1 MTLNN
6 IYAGKRVLVTGAT
19 GLIGSNLVKR
29 LIAFPGIEVVACGR
43 SKGKLESVFS
53 MEIERGLKTLEHD
66 ISCPIPGCC
75 GDFDFIF
82 HAASPIS
89 GATIKSEPVSVIAS
103 NIKGTENCLAYL
115 RGRQKMYGGSGTLV
129 IFSSA
134 TVYGPPSAE
143 DRICQEDDSTSCDG
157 LSAITAPYSE
167 SKRMVEV
174 LSTAYH
180 RQFGIGVRIA
190 RLAYV
195 YGMCPVPPR
204 TAFYEFINQAAI
216 GENMVFSG
224 SGFGRRDNIYVDDAI
239 DGLLAICEY
248 GQNAVPY
255 NISSN
260 GELGN
265 YAAIDEIAY
274 SISRAAARMG
284 IVSNVVV
291 KNDKPRTSGVR
302 LDNAR
307 IKAIGWTVKT
317 SLDDGVFE
325 ILSHMGGI
333 RVS

>member
-6 IYAGKRVLVTGAT
+6 IYVGKRVLVTGAT

-29 LIAFPGIEVVACGR
+29 LLAFPGIEVVACGR
-43 SKGKLESVFS
+43 NKQKLESVFS
-53 MEIERGLKTLEHD
+53 MEIERGLKILEHD
-66 ISCPIPGCC
+66 ISCPIPDDC
-75 GDFDFIF
+75 GYFDFIF

-103 NIKGTENCLAYL
+103 NIKGAENCLVYL
-115 RGRQKMYGGSGTLV
+115 REHQKMYGGNGTLV
-129 IFSSA
+129 VFSSA
-134 TVYGPPSAE
+134 TVYGCAHDG
-143 DRICQEDDSTSCDG
+143 DRVCQEDESTSCDG
-157 LSAITAPYSE
+157 LSTITAPYSE

-195 YGMCPVPPR
+195 YGKCPVSPR
-204 TAFYEFINQAAI
+204 TAFYEFINRAAI
-216 GENMVFSG
+216 GEDMVFNG

-239 DGLLAICEY
+239 DGLLVICEY
-248 GQNAVPY
+248 GQEAVPY

-265 YAAIDEIAY
+265 YAAIDEIAH

-284 IVSNVVV
+284 ISSNVVIED
-291 KNDKPRTSGVR
+291 DKPRSPGLR

-307 IKAIGWTVKT
+307 IKSIGWTLKT
-317 SLDDGVFE
+317 SLDDGVYG
-325 ILSHMGGI
+325 ILSNVGGKG
-333 RVS
+333 VS